1 MIYIVQT
8 TKETFRFEKMDDHL
22 ATEENLTW
30 FVSNKLEQLATPS
43 GEVFIKCREKE
54 ALFPILL
61 NARHIISVTIGEG

>member
-1 MIYIVQT
+1 MIYIVKT
-8 TKETFRFEKMDDHL
+8 ILETLRFEKMDDHL

-54 ALFPILL
+54 ASLPILL
-61 NARHIISVTIGEG
+61 NVRYIISVTIGEG

>member
-1 MIYIVQT
+1 MIYVVT
-8 TKETFRFEKMDDHL
+8 TILETLHFEKMDDHL

-30 FVSNKLEQLATPS
+30 FVSNKLEQLATHS

-61 NARHIISVTIGEG
+61 NVRHIISVTIGKG